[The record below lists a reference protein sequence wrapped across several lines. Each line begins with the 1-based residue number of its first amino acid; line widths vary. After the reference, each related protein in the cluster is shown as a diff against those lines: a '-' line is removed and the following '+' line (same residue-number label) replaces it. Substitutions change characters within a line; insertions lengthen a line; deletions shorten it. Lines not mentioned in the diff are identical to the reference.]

1 MCDGVSD
8 GVCEGVGVLGV
19 GETTGVEQEVGDG
32 AREEEED
39 DDRGGRI
46 RTELL
51 LVELFEL

>member
-1 MCDGVSD
+1 MCDS
-8 GVCEGVGVLGV
+8 VGVFGE

-39 DDRGGRI
+39 DDTGGRI